1 MADKGTT
8 IQAKMDQLAKT
19 SVKEQEAKA
28 KAEAKAKKE
37 AEAKEEQKQS
47 TSNTKWVV
55 IITLLAVAGLAYF
68 LYKKGFIKTNFSK
81 K

>member
-19 SVKEQEAKA
+19 SVKEQEAK
-28 KAEAKAKKE
+28 EKAKKE
-37 AEAKEEQKQS
+37 AEEEAEKEQKQS
-47 TSNTKWVV
+47 TSNTKGVV

>member
-8 IQAKMDQLAKT
+8 IHAKMDQLAKT

-28 KAEAKAKKE
+28 KKE
-37 AEAKEEQKQS
+37 AEAKEEQEQS
-47 TSNTKWVV
+47 TSNTKGVV

>member
-1 MADKGTT
+1 MAISKTT
-8 IQAKMDQLAKT
+8 HIVLTQEKKKLE
-19 SVKEQEAKA
+19 EQ
-28 KAEAKAKKE
+28 
-37 AEAKEEQKQS
+37 QKQS
-47 TSNTKWVV
+47 TSNTKLIV

>member
-1 MADKGTT
+1 M
-8 IQAKMDQLAKT
+8 
-19 SVKEQEAKA
+19 KEQ
-28 KAEAKAKKE
+28 
-37 AEAKEEQKQS
+37 EQKQS

>member
-8 IQAKMDQLAKT
+8 IQTTMNQLAKT
-19 SVKEQEAKA
+19 SVKKQEASD
-28 KAEAKAKKE
+28 KAEAKAQAEKE
-37 AEAKEEQKQS
+37 QEQKQS

>member
-8 IQAKMDQLAKT
+8 IQTTMNQLAKT
-19 SVKEQEAKA
+19 SVKKQEASD
-28 KAEAKAKKE
+28 KAEAKAQAEKE
-37 AEAKEEQKQS
+37 QEQS

-55 IITLLAVAGLAYF
+55 IITLLAVAGLTYF

>member
-1 MADKGTT
+1 
-8 IQAKMDQLAKT
+8 MDQLAKT
-19 SVKEQEAKA
+19 SVKEQEAK
-28 KAEAKAKKE
+28 EKAKKE
-37 AEAKEEQKQS
+37 AEEEAEKEQKQS
-47 TSNTKWVV
+47 TSNTKGVV